1 MEGTIMRL
9 RGQGGMQR
17 GLRKG
22 LLTAGVSLGALAAPF
37 AVHAQTTTAPEGEVS
52 QVDEVV
58 VTGSRLQRSGLD
70 APTPTM
76 AMTAETIEAKG
87 ITNVA
92 EILNE
97 MPQVATGLSNANT
110 SYSFGNIGLNQ
121 VNLRNLG
128 VRRTLTMVNGR
139 RRAGTPDDSNFL
151 AFDLSNI
158 PAALVKRV
166 EVQTGGTS
174 AVYGADAVAG
184 VVNLILKDD
193 FDGLEANVQYG
204 SDEGGDYDTL
214 TYG

>member
-1 MEGTIMRL
+1 MRL

-174 AVYGADAVAG
+174 ASSAIGTRNSWSRG
-184 VVNLILKDD
+184 HR
-193 FDGLEANVQYG
+193 
-204 SDEGGDYDTL
+204 
-214 TYG
+214 